1 MTFFHNIRNNTPSLL
16 THLIVSVIGI
26 LVFSTKTM
34 TGLDMTTIAELFKG
48 AFLALVIFHIF
59 IFFSRHF
66 ANLFTAVLWW
76 LLPFTLAFAL
86 GISIIAGLLLAVP
99 QFVLSVIFAIQNRSL
114 TKRSYQMT

>member
-1 MTFFHNIRNNTPSLL
+1 MSFFRNIRNNTPSLL
-16 THLIVSVIGI
+16 IHIIVSIIGI

-34 TGLDMTTIAELFKG
+34 TGLDVATIAELFKG
-48 AFLALVIFHIF
+48 AFLSLVIFHIF
-59 IFFSRHF
+59 IFFTRHF

-86 GISIIAGLLLAVP
+86 GVSIIAGLLFAVP

-114 TKRSYQMT
+114 TKRSYQLT